1 MKLSEQQAQG
11 QEPEAAPTTPSA
23 VPASNTADGTD
34 PWAAFPKEYNWVRKE
49 LEDTRKEAA
58 EKRVLAKELQEK
70 LGSAKTPEEVQ
81 QLTAAYDTKTS
92 DLEIA
97 LARERVARRT
107 GLSDDLVEFL
117 TAKSEEELVAQAAK
131 LAGLKPAGEPV
142 VVTVQEPRGGLNPS
156 VDVHEKDGF
165 ALWEEHKKNRR

>member
-1 MKLSEQQAQG
+1 MSEQQTQG
-11 QEPEAAPTTPSA
+11 QEPAATPTPSES
-23 VPASNTADGTD
+23 PD
-34 PWAAFPKEYNWVRKE
+34 PWAAFPKEFNWVRKE

-92 DLEIA
+92 DLEVA
-97 LARERVARRT
+97 LTRERVARQT

-117 TAKSEEELVAQAAK
+117 TAKSEEELIAQAAK
-131 LAGLKPAGEPV
+131 LSGLKTAPEPV

-156 VDVHEKDGF
+156 VDPSSKDGF
-165 ALWEEHKKNRR
+165 AEWEEYKRSRR

>member
-1 MKLSEQQAQG
+1 MKLSEQQTPG
-11 QEPEAAPTTPSA
+11 QEPAATPTPSA

-34 PWAAFPKEYNWVRKE
+34 PWAAFPKEFNWVRKE

-58 EKRVLAKELQEK
+58 EKRILAKDLQEK

-92 DLEIA
+92 DLEVA
-97 LARERVARRT
+97 LARERVARKT

-117 TAKSEEELVAQAAK
+117 TAKSEEELIAQAAK
-131 LAGLKPAGEPV
+131 LAGLKPAADPV
-142 VVTVQEPRGGLNPS
+142 VVTVQEPRGGLNPTI
-156 VDVHEKDGF
+156 DPTEKSGHDE
-165 ALWEEHKKNRR
+165 WEAYKRNRR

>member
-1 MKLSEQQAQG
+1 MKLSEQQTQG
-11 QEPEAAPTTPSA
+11 QEPAATPA
-23 VPASNTADGTD
+23 ATVETD
-34 PWAAFPKEYNWVRKE
+34 PWAAFPAEFNWVRKE

-81 QLTAAYDTKTS
+81 QITAAYDSKTS
-92 DLEIA
+92 DLEVA
-97 LARERVARRT
+97 LARERVARKS

-117 TAKSEEELVAQAAK
+117 TGKTEEELTTQAQK
-131 LAGLKPAGEPV
+131 LAGLKPAGADPV

-156 VDVHEKDGF
+156 VEPEENGF
-165 ALWEEHKKNRR
+165 DAWEQYKKNRR

>member
-1 MKLSEQQAQG
+1 MKLSEQQTEG
-11 QEPEAAPTTPSA
+11 QEPEATPTPS
-23 VPASNTADGTD
+23 TD
-34 PWAAFPKEYNWVRKE
+34 PWAAFPAEFNWVRKE

-92 DLEIA
+92 DLEVA
-97 LARERVARRT
+97 LARERVARKT

-131 LAGLKPAGEPV
+131 LSGLKPAAEPT
-142 VVTVQEPRGGLNPS
+142 VVTVQEPRGGLNPGVEPNS
-156 VDVHEKDGF
+156 RSGF
-165 ALWEEHKKNRR
+165 DEWEEYKRNRR

>member
-1 MKLSEQQAQG
+1 MSEQQTQG
-11 QEPEAAPTTPSA
+11 QEPAATPTPSEA
-23 VPASNTADGTD
+23 PD
-34 PWAAFPKEYNWVRKE
+34 PWAAFPKEFNWVRKE

-58 EKRVLAKELQEK
+58 EKRVLAKDLQEK

-92 DLEIA
+92 DLEVA
-97 LARERVARRT
+97 LARERVARKT

-117 TAKSEEELVAQAAK
+117 TAKSEEELIAQAAK

-156 VDVHEKDGF
+156 VNATEKDGF
-165 ALWEEHKKNRR
+165 AEWEEYKRSRR